1 MRFLSWVALAGV
13 AVALGCAE
21 NTASTPAPAAQAAV
35 SPGNSVTGTIQ
46 NYTRTPSGDVDGFT
60 LDSGQRVRVPPELS
74 AKVSEQFPPNLPV
87 QVTGR
92 RVTDPDG
99 RTVIEADQLTNPT
112 THATLDLAAARGAAP
127 SSAVGGSGTGA
138 SGTTTP
144 GTGTSGTGAEPQNPL
159 STPPATQPGTAPPPT
174 QR

>member
-35 SPGNSVTGTIQ
+35 SPPSSVNGTIQ
-46 NYTRTPSGDVDGFT
+46 NYTRTPNGDVDGFT
-60 LDSGQRVRVPPELS
+60 LDSGQQVHFPADLS
-74 AKVSEQFPPNLPV
+74 AKVSEQFPPNMPV

-92 RVTDPDG
+92 RQTEPDG

-112 THATLDLAAARGAAP
+112 TRATLDIAAARAAPP
-127 SSAVGGSGTGA
+127 SSAVGG
-138 SGTTTP
+138 
-144 GTGTSGTGAEPQNPL
+144 SGTGAEPQNPL
-159 STPPATQPGTAPPPT
+159 STPPAQQPTTPPPPM
-174 QR
+174 QK